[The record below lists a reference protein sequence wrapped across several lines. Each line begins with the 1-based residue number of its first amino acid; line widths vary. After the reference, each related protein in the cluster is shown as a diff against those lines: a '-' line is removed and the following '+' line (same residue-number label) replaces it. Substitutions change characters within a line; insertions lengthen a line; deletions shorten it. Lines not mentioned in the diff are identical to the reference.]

1 VVGYDDIDMASHA
14 FPPLTTVRQPIELAG
29 GVMVDC
35 LQSLLDGGQPDS
47 QLLPTSLVVRES
59 SLQTSD
65 AQP

>member
-1 VVGYDDIDMASHA
+1 M
-14 FPPLTTVRQPIELAG
+14 
-29 GVMVDC
+29 MDC